1 MNLES
6 AQIARENKL
15 MVVVEVE
22 RPNKIKNETKG
33 ESQRR
38 KTALAEQRKAN
49 ERAEQRAIAEE
60 SRAEQEYN
68 RANRQNVDVESALDA
83 SELSAQQGASGTL
96 LTGSMGVD
104 PNQLNL
110 SQNTLLGG

>member
-1 MNLES
+1 MGVVAAIAAVGSTVVAIQS
-6 AQIARENKL
+6 ANQ
-15 MVVVEVE
+15 
-22 RPNKIKNETKG
+22 
-33 ESQRR
+33 
-38 KTALAEQRKAN
+38 QRKIQQQALEDQRQAN
-49 ERAEQRAIAEE
+49 ERAEPRAKAEQQR
-60 SRAEQEYN
+60 SEQEYN
-68 RANRQNVDVESALDA
+68 RANRQNVDVASAMDA

>member
-1 MNLES
+1 MGVVAAIAAVGSTVVAVTSANNQRKVQERALED
-6 AQIARENKL
+6 
-15 MVVVEVE
+15 
-22 RPNKIKNETKG
+22 
-33 ESQRR
+33 
-38 KTALAEQRKAN
+38 QRKAN
-49 ERAEQRAIAEE
+49 DRAE
-60 SRAEQEYN
+60 SRAMAEKQRSEQEYN